1 MINDAAL
8 KQFTQFKNSSM
19 KTVNYLVKEFEMKK
33 SADAYKRASI
43 SKTGVI
49 NVNKLHSYK
58 FNDDIFKKM
67 TVIPDVQEPRI

>member
-43 SKTGVI
+43 SKTYRYQCKQI
-49 NVNKLHSYK
+49 
-58 FNDDIFKKM
+58 
-67 TVIPDVQEPRI
+67 T